1 MICSAAHILAYGNNT
16 EFLRAENRS
25 EDDSENTIKKHCKGD
40 CTMRILFSA
49 LIEMD
54 SVSKKVHVKNKL

>member
-1 MICSAAHILAYGNNT
+1 MDANETVQQLTIRNM
-16 EFLRAENRS
+16 AENRS